1 MRIAKLPALCLL
13 IALLG
18 AGTAACTKIGYYSQA
33 IGGQLS
39 ILSKRQPIEALIA
52 DPETDPQLRSRLQL
66 VLAART
72 FASDELALPDNKSYR
87 TYVDLKRSYAVWNVF
102 AAPELS
108 LEPLQWCFVF
118 VGCLNYRGYFSP
130 DGAAK
135 FATKLSEKGH
145 DVYVAG
151 IAAYSTLGWFHDP
164 VLNTMLRSSDAEVA
178 GLIFHEL
185 AHQRLYVRDDT
196 EFNESFAMTVE
207 REGVKRWLTHS
218 GSEAEFRRYETIKRR
233 RQQFIELIMQFRQR
247 LEETYASDTPLDAKR
262 AAKAAL
268 FDELRQ
274 RYRKLSAQWDGYRGY
289 DAWFA
294 QDLNNAHL
302 VPIGL
307 YNQYV
312 PAFQALL
319 AEQGSDLHAF
329 YEAAEELGKLP
340 QPERAARL
348 HSLQQ
353 ANAEK
358 LQ

>member
-1 MRIAKLPALCLL
+1 M
-13 IALLG
+13 
-18 AGTAACTKIGYYSQA
+18 
-33 IGGQLS
+33 
-39 ILSKRQPIEALIA
+39 
-52 DPETDPQLRSRLQL
+52 
-66 VLAART
+66 
-72 FASDELALPDNKSYR
+72 
-87 TYVDLKRSYAVWNVF
+87 WNVF

-108 LEPLQWCFVF
+108 LEPLQWCFMF
-118 VGCLNYRGYFSP
+118 VGCLNYRGYFSY

-135 FATKLSEKGH
+135 FANKLSAQGH

-207 REGVKRWLTHS
+207 REGVKRWLAQS
-218 GSEAEFRRYETIKRR
+218 GSEAEFRRYETVKQR
-233 RQQFIELIMQFRQR
+233 RQQFIELIMQFRRR
-247 LEETYASDTPLDAKR
+247 LEETYALDRPVDAKR

-274 RYRKLSAQWDGYRGY
+274 SYQKLSAQWHGYRRY
-289 DAWFA
+289 DAWFT

-302 VPIGL
+302 VPISL

-312 PAFQALL
+312 PAFEALL
-319 AEQGSDLHAF
+319 AEHGNDLRAF
-329 YEAAEELGKLP
+329 YEAVEELGKLP
-340 QPERAARL
+340 PPERAARL
-348 HSLQQ
+348 RSLRH
-353 ANAEK
+353 AKAE
-358 LQ
+358 

>member
-1 MRIAKLPALCLL
+1 MDIVRSFAPCML
-13 IALLG
+13 ILLLG
-18 AGTAACTKIGYYSQA
+18 GGATACTKVGYYSQA
-33 IGGQLS
+33 ISGQLS
-39 ILSKRQPIEALIA
+39 ILSKRQPIEAVVA
-52 DPETDPQLRSRLQL
+52 DPGTDPQLRSRLHL

-72 FASDELALPDNKSYR
+72 FASNELGLPDNKSYR
-87 TYVDLKRSYAVWNVF
+87 TYVDLKRPYVAWNVF

-108 LEPLQWCFVF
+108 LEPLQWCFMF

-135 FATKLSEKGH
+135 FAGKLRAQGH

-207 REGVKRWLTHS
+207 REGVKRWLAHS
-218 GSEAEFRRYETIKRR
+218 GSEADFRQYEAVKQR

-247 LEETYASDTPLDAKR
+247 LEKTYASDKPVDAKR
-262 AAKAAL
+262 AVKAAL
-268 FDELRQ
+268 LGELRH
-274 RYRKLSAQWDGYRGY
+274 RYQELRMQWGGYTGY

-312 PAFQALL
+312 PHLQALL
-319 AEQGSDLHAF
+319 AEHGDDLRAF
-329 YEAAEELGKLP
+329 YEAVEELGKLP
-340 QPERAARL
+340 KSERAVRL
-348 HSLQQ
+348 RSLRHVK
-353 ANAEK
+353 AEPS
-358 LQ
+358 Q

>member
-1 MRIAKLPALCLL
+1 MSIVRSFASCLL
-13 IALLG
+13 ILSLG
-18 AGTAACTKIGYYSQA
+18 VATTACTKVGYYSQA
-33 IGGQLS
+33 ISGQLS
-39 ILSKRQPIEALIA
+39 ILSKRQPIETLVA
-52 DPETDPQLRSRLQL
+52 DPATDPQLRSRLQL

-87 TYVDLKRSYAVWNVF
+87 TYVDLKRPYVVWNVF

-108 LEPLQWCFVF
+108 LEPLQWCFMF

-135 FATKLSEKGH
+135 FAAKLSAQGH

-164 VLNTMLRSSDAEVA
+164 VLNTMLRSSDMEVA

-207 REGVKRWLTHS
+207 REGVRRWLAHS
-218 GSEAEFRRYETIKRR
+218 GSEADFHKYEVIKQRR
-233 RQQFIELIMQFRQR
+233 RQFIELIMQFRQR
-247 LEETYASDTPLDAKR
+247 LEKTYASDEPVDAKR
-262 AAKAAL
+262 AAKLAL
-268 FDELRQ
+268 LGELRRSYQ
-274 RYRKLSAQWDGYRGY
+274 ELRVQWDGYDGY

-312 PAFQALL
+312 PHLQALL
-319 AEQGSDLHAF
+319 AMQGSDLGAF
-329 YEAAEELGKLP
+329 YEAAEALGQLP
-340 QPERAARL
+340 KSERAARL
-348 HSLQQ
+348 RALRHAKVDQ
-353 ANAEK
+353 AK
-358 LQ
+358 

>member
-1 MRIAKLPALCLL
+1 MNIAKPLALWLMIL
-13 IALLG
+13 MFG
-18 AGTAACTKIGYYSQA
+18 AGTTACTKVGYYSQA

-52 DPETDPQLRSRLQL
+52 DPQTDPQLRSQLKL
-66 VLAART
+66 VLAARA
-72 FASDELALPDNKSYR
+72 FASNELALPDNKSYR
-87 TYVDLKRSYAVWNVF
+87 TYVDLKRPYAVWNVF

-108 LEPLQWCFVF
+108 LDPLQWCFVF
-118 VGCLNYRGYFSP
+118 VGCLNYRGYFSA
-130 DGAAK
+130 DGAEK
-135 FATKLSEKGH
+135 FAAKLHEQGH

-151 IAAYSTLGWFHDP
+151 IVAYSTLGWFHDP
-164 VLNTMLRSSDAEVA
+164 VLNTMLRSSNAEVA

-207 REGVKRWLTHS
+207 REGVKRWLAHS
-218 GSEAEFRRYETIKRR
+218 GSEAEFRGYETVKQR

-247 LEETYASDTPLDAKR
+247 LKDVYGSDQPVDAKR
-262 AAKAAL
+262 AAKATL
-268 FDELRQ
+268 LGELRQ
-274 RYRKLSAQWDGYRGY
+274 SYKKLREQWDGYAGY

-319 AEQGSDLHAF
+319 TQHSNDLRAF
-329 YEAAEELGKLP
+329 SEAVDELGKLSNNRDSAGAITRGA
-340 QPERAARL
+340 RADA
-348 HSLQQ
+348 S
-353 ANAEK
+353 
-358 LQ
+358 